1 MKIIHETPDTITF
14 EFTNDEVDYLRRLV
28 EAERNRLML
37 SAHDVAMTASV
48 HNFFTEAI

>member
-1 MKIIHETPDTITF
+1 MKIINETPDTMAL

-28 EAERNRLML
+28 EAERNRLMP
-37 SAHDVAMTASV
+37 SEHDVAMMANV